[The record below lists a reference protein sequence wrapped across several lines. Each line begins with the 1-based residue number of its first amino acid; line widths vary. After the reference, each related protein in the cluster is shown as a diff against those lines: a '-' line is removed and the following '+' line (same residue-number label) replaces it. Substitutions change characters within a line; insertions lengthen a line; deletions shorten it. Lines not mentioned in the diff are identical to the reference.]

1 MANISSDLEEKIR
14 QAPENDYSVIITLKG
29 EQLPAAL
36 EHKGKFVMANKIY
49 SARVSGKEIESLKTN
64 SEIEAIE
71 ADAEMGIL

>member
-1 MANISSDLEEKIR
+1 MANISSDLEEQIR
-14 QAPENDYSVIITLKG
+14 QAPHNNYSVIITLKG
-29 EQLPAAL
+29 EQLPPAL

-49 SARVSGKEIESLKTN
+49 SARMSGEEIESLKSN